1 MNIRSLG
8 FLLVPLALG
17 AVAGAAAESAPAPK
31 APPAAERRE
40 LRVLSGPAAER
51 ERRVIVETRAGKEG
65 KVEME
70 EVTFLGVEATPV
82 SGALASQLGLA
93 DGSGLV
99 VNAIIPK
106 SAAAGVL
113 AVHDVLLKLD
123 DQILIETRQ
132 LAVLIRG
139 KKEGDEV
146 TFAYLRG
153 GKPATAKVKLGK
165 REMPKVSALPGSGPA
180 ISIFGAGGPEL
191 GRAPAAADRVEV
203 DRVLGLLKQA
213 REGGAVREEIL
224 RADGPGFRVMTI
236 NTGNSTLN
244 FNDDDGSIE
253 LTVRDGAK
261 SVIAKDRDGKVVFS
275 GPVNTADER
284 KAMPA
289 DVRTRLEKV
298 EGMREMSF
306 RTDGEFQGVQSRTIR
321 PRGISLPPGEAP
333 RPAAG
338 ARTLPLRVL

>member
-1 MNIRSLG
+1 MKLRSLS
-8 FLLVPLALG
+8 LLLIPA
-17 AVAGAAAESAPAPK
+17 ACAAAVPAAADAAAAAPK
-31 APPAAERRE
+31 SPAVTERRE
-40 LRVLSGPAAER
+40 LRVLSTPDR
-51 ERRVIVETRAGKEG
+51 ERRLVVETRAGKDG
-65 KVEME
+65 KVETE
-70 EVTFLGVEATPV
+70 EVTFLGVETSPV

-93 DGSGLV
+93 DGAGLV
-99 VNAIIPK
+99 VNHLVPK

-146 TFAYLRG
+146 SFTYLRG
-153 GKPATAKVKLGK
+153 GKSATAKVKLGK
-165 REMPKVSALPGSGPA
+165 REVPKLAAVPGGGPT
-180 ISIFGAGGPEL
+180 ISIFGGGGPDL
-191 GRAPAAADRVEV
+191 ARADADRTEV
-203 DRVLGLLKQA
+203 DRVLGLLKRA
-213 REGGAVREEIL
+213 REGGEVREEIM
-224 RADGPGFRVMTI
+224 RGDGPGFRVMSI

-244 FNDDDGSIE
+244 FNDDEGSIE
-253 LTVRDGAK
+253 LTLREGAK
-261 SVIAKDRDGKVVFS
+261 SVVAKDRDGKVVFS
-275 GPVNTADER
+275 GPANSAEER

-289 DVRTRLEKV
+289 EVRARLDKV

-306 RTDGEFQGVQSRTIR
+306 RTDGEFQGVQNRTMR

-338 ARTLPLRVL
+338 ARLLPLRVL

>member
-1 MNIRSLG
+1 MKLRSLG
-8 FLLVPLALG
+8 LLLAPLALG
-17 AVAGAAAESAPAPK
+17 AVAGTAAETASAPK
-31 APPAAERRE
+31 TPAVTERRE
-40 LRVLSGPAAER
+40 LRVLSGPEPA
-51 ERRVIVETRAGKEG
+51 RRVIVEARAGKDG

-70 EVTFLGVEATPV
+70 AVTFLGVEATPV

-99 VNAIIPK
+99 VNAIVPQ

-146 TFAYLRG
+146 TFTYLRG
-153 GKPATAKVKLGK
+153 GKSAVAKVKLGK
-165 REMPKVSALPGSGPA
+165 REMPKVAAMPGGGPT
-180 ISIFGAGGPEL
+180 ISIFGSGGPEL
-191 GRAPAAADRVEV
+191 GRAAGAADRAEV

-213 REGGAVREEIL
+213 REGGTVREEIS

-244 FNDDDGSIE
+244 FNDDDGSLE
-253 LTVRDGAK
+253 LTVREGAK
-261 SVIAKDRDGKVVFS
+261 SVVAKDRDGKVVFS
-275 GPVNTADER
+275 GPASTVEER

-289 DVRTRLEKV
+289 EVRARLEKV

-306 RTDGEFQGVQSRTIR
+306 RTDGEFQGVQNRTVR
-321 PRGISLPPGEAP
+321 PRGISLPAENAL
-333 RPAAG
+333 RPASG
-338 ARTLPLRVL
+338 TRMLPPRVL